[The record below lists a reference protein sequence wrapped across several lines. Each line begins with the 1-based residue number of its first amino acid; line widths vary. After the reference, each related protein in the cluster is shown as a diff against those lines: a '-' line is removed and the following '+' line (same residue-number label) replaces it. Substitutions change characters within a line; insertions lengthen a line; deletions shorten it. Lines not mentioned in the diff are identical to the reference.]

1 MEAAERDASESLA
14 RAWWLFLVTG
24 ILWLLI
30 ALVVLRFNLTSIAA
44 VGVLLGVILLMA
56 GMNEFLMMAIPGLGW
71 KWAHGVLGVLFV
83 IGGIWAFIHPIDAFW
98 ELAAILGFLLVLKG
112 SFDIINAVMVRE
124 VSDIWWLGL
133 VVGILEILLAF
144 WVSQQYFAPR
154 AAIILI
160 WVGFA
165 SLFRGVGEI
174 VTAFELRSA
183 KKDLAAA

>member
-1 MEAAERDASESLA
+1 MQAEERAATESLA

-56 GMNEFLMMAIPGLGW
+56 GMNEFLLLAVHGIAW
-71 KWAHGVLGVLFV
+71 KWVHGILGALFV

-98 ELAAILGFLLVLKG
+98 ELAMILGFLLVLKG
-112 SFDIINAVMVRE
+112 TFDVVTAVMTRE
-124 VSDIWWLGL
+124 INDIWWLGL

-165 SLFRGVGEI
+165 ALFRGVGEI

-183 KKDLAAA
+183 KKHLVAA

>member
-1 MEAAERDASESLA
+1 MESGERAAARSLA
-14 RAWWLFLVTG
+14 GAWWLFLVTG
-24 ILWLLI
+24 ILWLLV
-30 ALVVLRFNLTSIAA
+30 ALIVLRFNLTSIAA

-56 GMNEFLMMAIPGLGW
+56 GMNEFLMMAMPGLGW
-71 KWAHGVLGVLFV
+71 RWFHAILGVLFV
-83 IGGIWAFIHPIDAFW
+83 IGGFWAFIHPIDAFW

-112 SFDIINAVMVRE
+112 TFDIVTAVMMRE
-124 VSDIWWLGL
+124 VNDIWWLGL
-133 VVGILEILLAF
+133 VIGILEVLLAF

-165 SLFRGVGEI
+165 ALFRGVGEI
-174 VTAFELRSA
+174 VTAFELRST

>member
-1 MEAAERDASESLA
+1 MQSDERAAARSLA
-14 RAWWLFLVTG
+14 GVWWLFLVTG
-24 ILWLLI
+24 ILWLLV

-56 GMNEFLMMAIPGLGW
+56 GMNEFLMMAMPGLGW
-71 KWAHGVLGVLFV
+71 KWFHAILGVLFV

-112 SFDIINAVMVRE
+112 TFDIVTAVMTRE
-124 VSDIWWLGL
+124 INDIWWLGL
-133 VVGILEILLAF
+133 VIGILEVLLAF

-165 SLFRGVGEI
+165 ALFRGVGEI

-183 KKDLAAA
+183 KKELAAA

>member
-1 MEAAERDASESLA
+1 MDAADRAAAKTLTG
-14 RAWWLFLVTG
+14 AWWLFLVTG
-24 ILWLLI
+24 ILWVLVALI
-30 ALVVLRFNLTSIAA
+30 VLRFNVTSIAA
-44 VGVLLGVILLMA
+44 VGVLLGVVLLMA
-56 GMNEFLMMAIPGLGW
+56 GMNEFLMMAMRDIGW
-71 KWAHGVLGVLFV
+71 KWLHGVLGALFV
-83 IGGIWAFIHPIDAFW
+83 IGGIWAFVHPINAFW

-112 SFDIINAVMVRE
+112 TFDIVSAVMTRE
-124 VSDIWWLGL
+124 VNEIWWLGL
-133 VVGILEILLAF
+133 VVGILEVLLAF

-165 SLFRGVGEI
+165 ALFRGVGEI